1 MVHADRVGDLA
12 LDDDL
17 AELAE
22 AYPDSLLADMVDHNF
37 RRDAADYPADITVRR
52 LLNHTAGLDT
62 HSIGAW
68 SPGEVPTMED
78 ILLGSNDFDGY
89 FEGGVEPLE
98 EHGTP
103 GYTYS
108 YSGGGFVVAEH
119 ILQLQSPLAFK
130 DYLRTRV
137 LTPAG
142 MTLSTFEKASTSM
155 SQLVR
160 GCSRSSCSY
169 DLQQTNVKAAG
180 GLLANVR
187 EYAELV
193 SALYNGGTTGRGD
206 AAMTLGDVHAILTPA
221 SARNASYDACTTPG
235 AHRNVYLT
243 LVGIRVLYAAETCVA
258 GQWRVPIDAD
268 DGDGTSWYGLGVGL
282 STELLDD
289 GYPRK
294 VSHGGAQEGSR
305 TYFEL
310 DRRDGDGIV
319 IMINGVAEWTD
330 GNGVVWGAEPLLD
343 EIHQAWHDVW

>member
-1 MVHADRVGDLA
+1 MVHADRVGDLS

-22 AYPDSLLADMVDHNF
+22 DFPDSFLADMVDHPF
-37 RRDAADYPADITVRR
+37 RRDAADYPEDITVRR

-68 SPGEVPTMED
+68 SPGNVPTMED

-89 FEGGVEPLE
+89 FDGGVEPLAVD
-98 EHGTP
+98 GQP
-103 GYTYS
+103 GYHWS
-108 YSGGGFVVAEH
+108 YSGGGYVVAEH

-130 DYLRTRV
+130 DYLRNHV

-142 MTLSTFEKASTSM
+142 MTLSTFDKASTSM

-160 GCSRSSCSY
+160 GCSRSTCSY

-180 GLLANVR
+180 GLLANAR

-193 SALYNGGTTGRGD
+193 TALYWGGTTGRGN
-206 AAMTLGDVHAILTPA
+206 AAMTAADVRAILTPA
-221 SARNASYDACTTPG
+221 SARNASYDACTTVG
-235 AHRNVYLT
+235 ANRTVYLT
-243 LVGIRVLYAAETCVA
+243 IAGIRAPYAIETCI
-258 GQWRVPIDAD
+258 GGKWRVPIDAD
-268 DGDGTSWYGLGVGL
+268 DDDGVSWYGLGVNL
-282 STELLDD
+282 STELLAD

-305 TYFEL
+305 TFFEL

-330 GNGVVWGAEPLLD
+330 GNGIVWGAEPFLD
-343 EIHQAWHDVW
+343 EIHQAWHDVY